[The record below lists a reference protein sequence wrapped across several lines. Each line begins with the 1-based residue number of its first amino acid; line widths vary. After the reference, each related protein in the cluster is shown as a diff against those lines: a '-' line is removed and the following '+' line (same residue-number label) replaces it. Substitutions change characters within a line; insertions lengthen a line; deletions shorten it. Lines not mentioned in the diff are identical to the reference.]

1 MKKAV
6 KVEEVEGEGFLALL
20 NKRVLVMTAGYFY
33 EGELEG
39 VNDTCIKLKD
49 PHIVY
54 STGAWDEKTYA
65 DMQKLHKPEWY
76 IQLGLIESFGLS
88 KND

>member
-1 MKKAV
+1 MKKV
-6 KVEEVEGEGFLALL
+6 IKVTEVEGEGLEGLL
-20 NKRVLVMTAGYFY
+20 GQRVLIMTAGYFY

-39 VNDTCIKLKD
+39 VNTEYVKLAD

-54 STGAWDEKTYA
+54 ETGSFSDKIYK
-65 DMQKLHKPEWY
+65 DIQKLHKDEWY
-76 IQLGLIESFGLS
+76 VHKGLIESFGVS